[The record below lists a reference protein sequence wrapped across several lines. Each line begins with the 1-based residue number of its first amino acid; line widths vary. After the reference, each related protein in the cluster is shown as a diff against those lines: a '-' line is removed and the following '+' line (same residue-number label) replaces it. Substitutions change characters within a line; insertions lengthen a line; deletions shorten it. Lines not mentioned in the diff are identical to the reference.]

1 MKRYLQD
8 GSESGS
14 FQKLDP
20 QTLNSNVKIVL
31 ASSVTGSNK
40 KAELALQI
48 LDHLYTNEYI
58 LDNESKLSGL
68 VAANLD
74 KV

>member
-1 MKRYLQD
+1 MQEQD
-8 GSESGS
+8 GFESGD
-14 FQKLDP
+14 FKRLDP
-20 QTLNSNVKIVL
+20 QTLNSNVKIAL
-31 ASSVTGSNK
+31 ASSVTGRNK
-40 KAELALQI
+40 KSELAMQI

>member
-1 MKRYLQD
+1 LQEQD
-8 GSESGS
+8 GFESGD
-14 FQKLDP
+14 FKRLDP
-20 QTLNSNVKIVL
+20 QTLNSNVKIAL
-31 ASSVTGSNK
+31 ASSVTGRNK
-40 KAELALQI
+40 KSELAMQI